1 MPVRFTSPGLGG
13 QRNGLLQAH
22 EWQVGLAYR
31 HLFADQWYVGT
42 RVDAAKAPF
51 GKPLQ
56 LDIHSVDVSL
66 SYGVTDRLSVQLTLP
81 FSHGAQTR
89 FYADTAP
96 HTVHAYGLGDVNLL
110 ANLWLRAPGL
120 SSTSNVAI
128 ALGVKSPSGHNDVH
142 DQFFLANAPPTRR
155 PVDQSIQLGDGGWG
169 VMVQAQAYRRLS
181 SSISAYVFGAYLMSP
196 RDTTTIGSPI
206 PGSPVV
212 HLAVPDVYAARAGIA
227 YAVAAA
233 TGLGLSLG
241 ARLDGITQSDLIGGR
256 DSGFRRPGYTLYF
269 DPGITYRRDR
279 DEVTLS
285 LPLAIAQDFQRSW
298 IDRQRNFAGG
308 GDLADHLI
316 FVSLTHRW

>member
-1 MPVRFTSPGLGG
+1 MFQVPRKVMLVLCALLLGG
-13 QRNGLLQAH
+13 VASA
-22 EWQVGLAYR
+22 VP
-31 HLFADQWYVGT
+31 T
-42 RVDAAKAPF
+42 
-51 GKPLQ
+51 
-56 LDIHSVDVSL
+56 
-66 SYGVTDRLSVQLTLP
+66 VTISSP
-81 FSHGAQTR
+81 
-89 FYADTAP
+89 TA
-96 HTVHAYGLGDVNLL
+96 G
-110 ANLWLRAPGL
+110 
-120 SSTSNVAI
+120 
-128 ALGVKSPSGHNDVH
+128 
-142 DQFFLANAPPTRR
+142 
-155 PVDQSIQLGDGGWG
+155 
-169 VMVQAQAYRRLS
+169 
-181 SSISAYVFGAYLMSP
+181 
-196 RDTTTIGSPI
+196 TTIGSPI